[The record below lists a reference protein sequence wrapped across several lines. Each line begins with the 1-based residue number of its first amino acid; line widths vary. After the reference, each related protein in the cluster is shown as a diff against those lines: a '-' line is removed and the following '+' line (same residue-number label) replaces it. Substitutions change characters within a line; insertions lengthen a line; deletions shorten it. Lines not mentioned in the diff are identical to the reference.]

1 MHNNIMHKS
10 TQLEAQFKHIIE
22 KRAMRRDA
30 SKKIQQAWRSNR
42 TSKRMVYESNEQMSG
57 KIARQWT
64 KQEEQ
69 LLFVLGVGI
78 VSYLY
83 TSLYCF
89 FLQL

>member
-1 MHNNIMHKS
+1 MHKS
-10 TQLEAQFKHIIE
+10 VQLEAQFKHIIE
-22 KRAMRRDA
+22 KHAVRREA

-42 TSKRMVYESNEQMSG
+42 TSKRMVYVSDELIPGEVTM
-57 KIARQWT
+57 QWT

-69 LLFVLGVGI
+69 LLYVLGVGI

>member
-1 MHNNIMHKS
+1 MQTNIMQKS
-10 TQLEAQFKHIIE
+10 KRLEAQFKHIIE
-22 KRAMRRDA
+22 KRAVRRDA
-30 SKKIQQAWRSNR
+30 SLKIQQAWRSNR
-42 TSKRMVYESNEQMSG
+42 TSKRMIYKSDELMPVELT
-57 KIARQWT
+57 RRWT

>member
-1 MHNNIMHKS
+1 MHKS
-10 TQLEAQFKHIIE
+10 VQLEAQFKHIIE
-22 KRAMRRDA
+22 KRAVRREA

-42 TSKRMVYESNEQMSG
+42 TSKRMVYVSDELIPGEVTM
-57 KIARQWT
+57 QWT

-69 LLFVLGVGI
+69 LLYVLGVGI